1 MFPTVIERIVRAYAL
16 EMERFEREEQIY
28 RLAVEKIQK
37 VYRPPVDFPD
47 ALTDAEVDINKF
59 SALRFG
65 WAAKLLFR
73 MLKKL
78 PDFRVAEFASRFL
91 NEFDMQGWTDEFCD
105 VFWDRCHVESTDMTT
120 ELCSRMNRV
129 VVYWRMLNR
138 TRHGPRFGAN
148 ALFGGC

>member
-1 MFPTVIERIVRAYAL
+1 MLPAVVERLVRAYAL
-16 EMERFEREEQIY
+16 EMERFERDEEKY
-28 RLAVEKIQK
+28 RLAVERIQQ
-37 VYRPPVDFPD
+37 VYCPPV
-47 ALTDAEVDINKF
+47 AESDLDLNKL
-59 SALRFG
+59 SVRRFE

-73 MLKKL
+73 MLRNL
-78 PDFRVAEFASRFL
+78 PCFRFAKRFL
-91 NEFDMQGWTDEFCD
+91 REFDMQGWNQEFCD